1 VPRLVPKKQP
11 DQPKETG
18 HSGHNPPPAV
28 SFWERSGLVHPYP
41 HARLRCTQ
49 SFNYYRGST
58 LLGRFVKDE
67 FQNVND
73 PLVKQAW
80 AEYPLMFEEELV
92 S

>member
-1 VPRLVPKKQP
+1 LPRLVPKKQQP
-11 DQPKETG
+11 EQPKKTAT
-18 HSGHNPPPAV
+18 PPREV

-41 HARLRCTQ
+41 HTRLRCIQ
-49 SFNYYRGST
+49 SFNYCRGNE

-73 PLVKQAW
+73 PLVKKAW
-80 AEYPLMFEEELV
+80 AEYPRMFEEELI